1 MKKLL
6 LLMLTVVLSFS
17 PNAEEPGETRELF
30 ASIKHLAMKI
40 GSGKREIYAFVDP
53 VCPKSRQFIS
63 AVFESEKLQAQNSYY
78 VFLYPQPKFNSDI
91 LVATIY
97 ESPDPLAMMKK
108 VMTEGYVPDCTEQQT
123 QLKKIEAIAVFGR
136 GLKMQR
142 RPYLIIFEPD
152 SPYCKVSEGTAPCL
166 AGQ

>member
-1 MKKLL
+1 MQKLL
-6 LLMLTVVLSFS
+6 FVMLAVMLCCSLG
-17 PNAEEPGETRELF
+17 AEEPGETRELF
-30 ASIKHLAMKI
+30 ASIKPLAMKI
-40 GSGKREIYAFVDP
+40 GSGKREVYAFVDP
-53 VCPKSRQFIS
+53 VCPKSRQFIAAIS
-63 AVFESEKLQAQNSYY
+63 ESKAMQAQNSYY
-78 VFLYPQPKFNSDI
+78 VFLYPQHKFHSEA
-91 LVATIY
+91 LVETIY

-108 VMTEGYVPDCTEQQT
+108 VMIEGHVPDCTETQT
-123 QLKKIEAIAVFGR
+123 QQKKIETIAVFGR

>member
-1 MKKLL
+1 MRKSL
-6 LLMLTVVLSFS
+6 LLMLSVVLSFS
-17 PNAEEPGETRELF
+17 LNAEEPGETRELF
-30 ASIKHLAMKI
+30 ASIKPLAMKI

-53 VCPKSRQFIS
+53 VCPRSRQFIA
-63 AVFESEKLQAQNSYY
+63 AVFESEKLQSQNSYY
-78 VFLYPQPKFNSDI
+78 VFLYPQAKFHSEA
-91 LVATIY
+91 LVETIY

-108 VMTEGYVPDCTEQQT
+108 VMTEGYIPDCTEQSIHQ
-123 QLKKIEAIAVFGR
+123 QKIETIAVFGR